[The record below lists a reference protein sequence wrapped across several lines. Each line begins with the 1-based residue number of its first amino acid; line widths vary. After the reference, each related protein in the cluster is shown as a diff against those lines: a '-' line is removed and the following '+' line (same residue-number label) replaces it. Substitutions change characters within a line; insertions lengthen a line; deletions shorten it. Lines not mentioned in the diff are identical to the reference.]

1 MQMESLSLEEEVI
14 GVDWEQKPQRARW
27 QRKPSDTPQR
37 PQRAHKEGARAD
49 AIRTASAPA
58 ATPTGAWEYLDHT
71 ADVQIHAWG
80 RSVSDA
86 FASTV
91 VGMFGYMVSLEEI
104 GDDLEMSVE
113 AEGHDWESLLFNFM
127 DECLYAFHA
136 ESFVMKEVR
145 ISVLNANDFRI
156 RAVARGGLF
165 DVTKHSQ
172 GTEVK
177 AITYSNMK
185 IIRDN
190 PEKADVFVIVDI

>member
-1 MQMESLSLEEEVI
+1 MDALSLEEEVI
-14 GVDWEQKPQRARW
+14 AVTWEQKPQRARW
-27 QRKPSDTPQR
+27 QRKPAGAPRRTKR
-37 PQRAHKEGARAD
+37 GEGGRSD
-49 AIRTASAPA
+49 AIRSASTPA
-58 ATPTGAWEYLDHT
+58 AALTGTWEYLDHT

-80 RSVSDA
+80 KTVSDA
-86 FASTV
+86 FAASV

-104 GDDLEMSVE
+104 GGDLEMSIEV
-113 AEGHDWESLLFNFM
+113 EGHDWESLLFNFM

-145 ISVLNANDFRI
+145 ISVLNAADFLI
-156 RAVARGGLF
+156 RAVVRGGLF

-190 PEKADVFVIVDI
+190 PDKADVFVIVDI